1 MVCVYL
7 GVCMVGRIE
16 RERLSDILNDYN
28 VDNAVIHTHI
38 FLYVHSHI
46 YIYIYIYFFFFFL
59 RNIWPLASNSTLTR
73 TTDSLVIG

>member
-1 MVCVYL
+1 MYL

-38 FLYVHSHI
+38 SLYVHS
-46 YIYIYIYFFFFFL
+46 YIYIYFFFF
-59 RNIWPLASNSTLTR
+59 
-73 TTDSLVIG
+73 